1 MLGILKKLLD
11 TILITVRWAVIFLIS
26 TMTIFLFIAV
36 LSRYLFGRSFYWIDA
51 YSRYALIWITFL
63 GSAMAL
69 RKRKH
74 IGVDAVIDLLPQ
86 ILRKWIIKADT
97 FLILVFSFAMF
108 IQGIKLYKITER
120 QLIPGLNIKM
130 SNVCVIIPISAVL
143 LILVASEII
152 FSSDESSLSSIKE
165 GKNDD

>member
-1 MLGILKKLLD
+1 MKKLLNI
-11 TILITVRWAVIFLIS
+11 ILGTVKWVVIFLIS
-26 TMTIFLFIAV
+26 TMTIILFIAV

-51 YSRYALIWITFL
+51 YCRYSLIWIAFL
-63 GSAMAL
+63 GSAMVL
-69 RKRKH
+69 RRREH
-74 IGVDAVIDLLPQ
+74 IGVDVVIDLLPK
-86 ILRKWIIKADT
+86 ILRKWIIKADI

-120 QLIPGLNIKM
+120 QVIPDLNIKM
-130 SNVCVIIPISAVL
+130 SNIYVIIPISAVL
-143 LILVASEII
+143 LALVASEII

>member
-1 MLGILKKLLD
+1 MKKLLN
-11 TILITVRWAVIFLIS
+11 IVLGTVKWVVIFLIS
-26 TMTIFLFIAV
+26 TITIILFIAV

-51 YSRYALIWITFL
+51 YCRYALIWVAFL
-63 GSAMAL
+63 GSAIVL
-69 RKRKH
+69 RRREH
-74 IGVDAVIDLLPQ
+74 IGVDVVIDLLPK
-86 ILRKWIIKADT
+86 ILRKWIIKADI